1 MRRWLAALFAGLCLA
16 ILVPAAPAS
25 AHAALVS
32 TTPEQ
37 GSVIGSSPTKVSLT
51 FNEPV
56 RVIPGRTQVIAPDG
70 KRINTG
76 DPVASGGTLTLD
88 VRVADRPLGT
98 YLVSYRIISADGHPL
113 SGGFMF
119 SVGAPS
125 QTAPKALEDDP
136 SVAVLLATA
145 KYAGYVGLTLVVGP
159 LLFLAVLWPR
169 RTPTR
174 GPLRLVRIGLGLV
187 LVSTLGTF
195 WLQAPY
201 TSGAGPFDVSVG
213 ELRDVA
219 TSGFGLWLGVR
230 LAVLAAVVLLLRTSP
245 PLRAPLTVV
254 ARPPVR
260 AAVAVGAGVS
270 GGAGLP
276 PDDQPPATPR
286 PPAGGTSAREGGGT
300 SARRSPLPLVLLGAL
315 GLLTWPLAGHA
326 AASPVPPV
334 SAVADAVHLASMA
347 VWLGGLVVLV
357 GFVLRQGWADRR
369 VLGVVLPV
377 WSRWAAVAICW
388 LVLGGVVQAVV
399 EIGGPGALLD
409 TRYGQLILVKVALLG
424 AVLAVAFF
432 SRRLVLRRSPDRL
445 GRLVAAELGL
455 AAVVLAASSVLVQT
469 TPGRSADIEARA
481 AAEAV
486 GYSTTLNS
494 DIFSVQFE
502 IFPVQLGENNTL
514 HAFVYTPQGKPVSV
528 AEWKVTAALPE
539 KGIPPIPNDV
549 VSIRDNQGIGAITF
563 PYPGEWELSLTI
575 RLDDLN
581 QATVRT
587 TVDVA

>member
-1 MRRWLAALFAGLCLA
+1 MRRWAAALLAGLCLA
-16 ILVPAAPAS
+16 FLVPAAPAS

-56 RVIPGRTQVIAPDG
+56 RVIPGKTQVIAPDG
-70 KRINTG
+70 KRINSG
-76 DPVASGGTLTLD
+76 DPVATGGTLSLD
-88 VRVADRPLGT
+88 VRVADHPLGT

-125 QTAPKALEDDP
+125 QTAPSALADDP
-136 SVAVLLATA
+136 SVGVLLAAA
-145 KYAGYVGLTLVVGP
+145 KYAGYAGLTLAVGP

-169 RTPTR
+169 RSSTR
-174 GPLRLVRIGLGLV
+174 GPMRLVWIGLGLV
-187 LVSTLGTF
+187 GVSTMGSF

-219 TSGFGLWLGVR
+219 LSSFGLWSGVR
-230 LAVLAAVVLLLRTSP
+230 VAVLVAVVAVLR
-245 PLRAPLTVV
+245 V
-254 ARPPVR
+254 RPPVR
-260 AAVAVGAGVS
+260 APLPVRARARVLVGAG
-270 GGAGLP
+270 GP
-276 PDDQPPATPR
+276 PVDAPTPPPAAGRPR
-286 PPAGGTSAREGGGT
+286 RCSA
-300 SARRSPLPLVLLGAL
+300 LPLVLLGAL

-334 SAVADAVHLASMA
+334 SALADTVHLASMA
-347 VWLGGLVVLV
+347 VWLGGLIVLV
-357 GFVLRQGWADRR
+357 GFVLRKGWADRR

-377 WSRWAAVAICW
+377 WSRWAAVAVCW
-388 LVLGGVVQAVV
+388 LVLGGVVQAVI
-399 EIGGPGALLD
+399 EIGGVGALLD
-409 TRYGQLILVKVALLG
+409 TRYGQLIVVKAGLLG

-432 SRRLVLRRSPDRL
+432 SRRLVMRRSPARL

-455 AAVVLAASSVLVQT
+455 AAVVLVASSMLVQT

-486 GYSTTLNS
+486 GFSTTLNS
-494 DIFSVQFE
+494 PIFSVQFE
-502 IFPVQLGENNTL
+502 IFPVQIGENNTL
-514 HAFVYTPQGKPVSV
+514 HAFVYTPAGKPVEV
-528 AEWKVTAALPE
+528 AEWKATVALPE
-539 KGIPPIPNDV
+539 KGIPPIPNAMA
-549 VSIRDNQGIGAITF
+549 SIRGNQGIGAVTF
-563 PYPGEWELSLTI
+563 PYPGKWELTLTI

-587 TVDVA
+587 TVDVPA

>member
-1 MRRWLAALFAGLCLA
+1 MRWVGALLAGLCLVL
-16 ILVPAAPAS
+16 LVPAAPAS

-37 GSVIGSSPTKVSLT
+37 GSVIGSSPTKVTLT

-56 RVIPGRTQVIAPDG
+56 RVIPGKTQVIAPDG
-70 KRINTG
+70 KRVNTG
-76 DPVASGGTLTLD
+76 DPVASDGTLSLD

-125 QTAPKALEDDP
+125 QTAPSALDDDP
-136 SVAVLLATA
+136 AVGALLGVA

-159 LLFLAVLWPR
+159 LLFMSVLWPR
-169 RTPTR
+169 RASTR
-174 GPLRLVRIGLGLV
+174 GPMRLVWVGLGLV
-187 LVSTLGTF
+187 GVSTAGSF

-201 TSGAGPFDVSVG
+201 TSGAGPLDVSVA

-219 TSGFGLWLGVR
+219 LSSFGLWSAVR
-230 LAVLAAVVLLLRTSP
+230 LVVLAAIVALLRMRS
-245 PLRAPLTVV
+245 
-254 ARPPVR
+254 PVR
-260 AAVAVGAGVS
+260 ASLPVRAPARVLVGAG
-270 GGAGLP
+270 GP
-276 PDDQPPATPR
+276 PVLSEPPLSPGR
-286 PPAGGTSAREGGGT
+286 SAV
-300 SARRSPLPLVLLGAL
+300 RRSPLPLVLLGAL

-334 SAVADAVHLASMA
+334 SAVADTVHLASMA

-357 GFVLRQGWADRR
+357 GFVLRRGWADSR
-369 VLGVVLPV
+369 VLGVILPV
-377 WSRWAAVAICW
+377 WSRWAAVAVCW

-399 EIGGPGALLD
+399 EIGGLGALFD
-409 TRYGQLILVKVALLG
+409 TRYGQLILVKVGLLG
-424 AVLAVAFF
+424 VVLAVAFF
-432 SRRLVLRRSPDRL
+432 SRRLVLRRSPARL

-455 AAVVLAASSVLVQT
+455 AAIVLAASSVLVQT
-469 TPGRSADIEARA
+469 TPGRSADIEAQA
-481 AAEAV
+481 AADAV
-486 GYSTTLNS
+486 GFSTTLNS
-494 DIFSVQFE
+494 PIFSVQFE
-502 IFPVQLGENNTL
+502 IFPVQIGENNTL
-514 HAFVYTPQGKPVSV
+514 HAFVYTPAGKPVAV
-528 AEWKVTAALPE
+528 AEWRVTAALPE

-563 PYPGEWELSLTI
+563 PYPGKWELSLTI

-581 QATVRT
+581 QATVKT
-587 TVDVA
+587 TVDVPAS

>member
-1 MRRWLAALFAGLCLA
+1 MRRWAAALLAGLCLA
-16 ILVPAAPAS
+16 FLVPAAPAS

-56 RVIPGRTQVIAPDG
+56 RVIPGKTQVIAPDG
-70 KRINTG
+70 KRINSG
-76 DPVASGGTLTLD
+76 DPVATGGTLSLD
-88 VRVADRPLGT
+88 VRVADHPLGT

-125 QTAPKALEDDP
+125 QTAPSALADDP
-136 SVAVLLATA
+136 SVGVLLAAA
-145 KYAGYVGLTLVVGP
+145 KYAGYAGLTLAVGP

-169 RTPTR
+169 RSSTR
-174 GPLRLVRIGLGLV
+174 GPMRLVWIGLGLV
-187 LVSTLGTF
+187 GVSTMGSY

-219 TSGFGLWLGVR
+219 LSSFGLWSGVR
-230 LAVLAAVVLLLRTSP
+230 VAVLVAVVAVLR
-245 PLRAPLTVV
+245 V
-254 ARPPVR
+254 RPPVR
-260 AAVAVGAGVS
+260 APLPVRARARVLVGAG
-270 GGAGLP
+270 GP
-276 PDDQPPATPR
+276 PVDAPTPPPAAGRPR
-286 PPAGGTSAREGGGT
+286 RCSA
-300 SARRSPLPLVLLGAL
+300 LPLVLLGAL

-334 SAVADAVHLASMA
+334 SALADTVHLASMA
-347 VWLGGLVVLV
+347 VWLGGLIVLV
-357 GFVLRQGWADRR
+357 GFVLRKGWADRR

-377 WSRWAAVAICW
+377 WSRWAAVAVCW
-388 LVLGGVVQAVV
+388 LVLGGVVQAVI
-399 EIGGPGALLD
+399 EIGGVGALLD
-409 TRYGQLILVKVALLG
+409 TRYGQLIVVKAGLLG

-432 SRRLVLRRSPDRL
+432 SRRLVMRRSPARL

-455 AAVVLAASSVLVQT
+455 AAVVLVASSMLVQT

-486 GYSTTLNS
+486 GFSTTLNS
-494 DIFSVQFE
+494 PIFSVQFE
-502 IFPVQLGENNTL
+502 IFPVQIGENNTL
-514 HAFVYTPQGKPVSV
+514 HAFVYTPAGKPVEV
-528 AEWKVTAALPE
+528 AEWKATVALPE
-539 KGIPPIPNDV
+539 KGIPPIPNAMA
-549 VSIRDNQGIGAITF
+549 SIRGNQGIGAVTF
-563 PYPGEWELSLTI
+563 PYPGKWELTLTI

-587 TVDVA
+587 TVDVPA